1 MAEKLKSLQEIKLNT
16 QTSRNEKIM
25 ELHKAIED
33 INAKIENLVIN
44 LEQAGTSALKYINKR
59 IEELDNEK
67 TQLEAEMN
75 TCNYQIE
82 SIVLPNLT
90 DWSSKSLDDKKE
102 IARSLIEKV
111 SIDYK
116 NNITIAWKV

>member
-1 MAEKLKSLQEIKLNT
+1 
-16 QTSRNEKIM
+16 M

-67 TQLEAEMN
+67 TQLESEMN
-75 TCNYQIE
+75 MCNYQIE